1 MIVLAVA
8 QSALATIITLIFKTY
23 LEPLTGKAAFT
34 FAILNFRYFAL
45 PMQLILLAFIN
56 TLLALVLWISGTYG
70 LMAGL
75 FASSALGVAMWFVLV
90 TFSSVI
96 GWENE
101 KLTKKVRKQRE
112 ELRERIWKTLFPFN
126 VCPWLK

>member
-1 MIVLAVA
+1 
-8 QSALATIITLIFKTY
+8 
-23 LEPLTGKAAFT
+23 
-34 FAILNFRYFAL
+34 
-45 PMQLILLAFIN
+45 AFIN

-75 FASSALGVAMWFVLV
+75 FASSALGLAVWFVLF
-90 TFSSVI
+90 TFSSVM

-112 ELRERIWKTLFPFN
+112 ELRKRIWKTLFPFN

>member
-1 MIVLAVA
+1 
-8 QSALATIITLIFKTY
+8 
-23 LEPLTGKAAFT
+23 
-34 FAILNFRYFAL
+34 
-45 PMQLILLAFIN
+45 MQLILLAFIN
-56 TLLALVLWISGTYG
+56 TLLALVLWISGAYG

-101 KLTKKVRKQRE
+101 KLTKKVRKKRE

-126 VCPWLK
+126 FCPCLLKCPCLFRCCE